1 MFSLLSEADGHN
13 FTVIANY
20 LIEPGRINAT
30 AIRVAL
36 IRDATSVT
44 PTIPATTR
52 LKEFPPRGAQ
62 QHVQEAASVAR
73 AQGRLRS
80 ADGAASVFNCRC
92 CDIRQWLKRRRQRT
106 RRLFERCIETA
117 CLRCLRPISLSRDR
131 KLCRWSYQGHLSWR
145 PASCPETQPTP
156 GRPFLPRWPPLL
168 F

>member
-1 MFSLLSEADGHN
+1 VFILNAIGDGSYGFQPDDNLPARQAMFSLLSEADGHN

-92 CDIRQWLKRRRQRT
+92 CDIRQ
-106 RRLFERCIETA
+106 
-117 CLRCLRPISLSRDR
+117 
-131 KLCRWSYQGHLSWR
+131 
-145 PASCPETQPTP
+145 
-156 GRPFLPRWPPLL
+156 
-168 F
+168 